1 VSREGQIAQLVEKD
15 LQTKLGLLFKKN
27 FYDVA
32 VKIARNSQYDK
43 VGCAF
48 NTFRYFL
55 GTKPCFSFFWFLFS
69 MLEFLLVYHK
79 SQSATALALNNVG
92 AARLSC

>member
-1 VSREGQIAQLVEKD
+1 MSREGQIAQLVEKD

-48 NTFRYFL
+48 RVESGKIRLIEINAQCRYL
-55 GTKPCFSFFWFLFS
+55 KKSTCKGTLW
-69 MLEFLLVYHK
+69 
-79 SQSATALALNNVG
+79 
-92 AARLSC
+92 